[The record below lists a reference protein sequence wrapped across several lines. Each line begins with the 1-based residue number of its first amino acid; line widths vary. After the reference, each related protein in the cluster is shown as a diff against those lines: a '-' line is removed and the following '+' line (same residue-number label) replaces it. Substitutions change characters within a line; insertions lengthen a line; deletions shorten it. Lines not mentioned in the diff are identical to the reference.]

1 MGQTLQTTF
10 GGCCTAEY
18 QDHYQIENMGAAQ
31 PLPSQQSSRVGH
43 ASAAKEHNISY
54 RSNGNEGKLLG
65 SGAEK

>member
-31 PLPSQQSSRVGH
+31 PLPS
-43 ASAAKEHNISY
+43 
-54 RSNGNEGKLLG
+54 
-65 SGAEK
+65 